1 MYMYSKLF
9 SGYDLVWCIPNIS
22 QPYCQDTKWS
32 VSVWRLKSFVPG
44 SSAANLSWPEN
55 IHGDLVIWGVNLDAY
70 PGWWL
75 TYPSEKYESQLGWWH
90 SIYGKNKKC
99 SKPPTSII
107 YMEEGYGFE
116 EEKCLKKRLKNSWR
130 FFRSQ
135 LGCKHAASLDASQVH
150 PLGSALQKTP
160 GSSSWSDLSQL
171 CKSSYSP
178 KRHMFFT
185 CLSQSYH
192 AMSAVAV
199 VISESQAFVG
209 CKKRT
214 HYIWLV
220 VDLPLWKIWKWV
232 GMIIPNIWKNNQHIP
247 NHQSDIDIWFP
258 QYHVF
263 ILFGYTP
270 RVHWLLAVPIIMSMW
285 VCTTK
290 GHSKPYH
297 GWSSSSHEYIAYPC
311 LLVEK
316 PMGNLRSATYISL
329 F

>member
-44 SSAANLSWPEN
+44 LSAANLRWPEN

-90 SIYGKNKKC
+90 SIYIWKKIQ
-99 SKPPTSII
+99 TTNQYHIHGGMI
-107 YMEEGYGFE
+107 WVWRGEVF
-116 EEKCLKKRLKNSWR
+116 KKARKTPGDS
-130 FFRSQ
+130 S
-135 LGCKHAASLDASQVH
+135 GASLDANTLPPST
-150 PLGSALQKTP
+150 LLRFILLALLSRKRP
-160 GSSSWSDLSQL
+160 GVGRRHSWSDLSQL
-171 CKSSYSP
+171 YMHVIPLTHQNGTC
-178 KRHMFFT
+178 FT

-214 HYIWLV
+214 H
-220 VDLPLWKIWKWV
+220 
-232 GMIIPNIWKNNQHIP
+232 
-247 NHQSDIDIWFP
+247 
-258 QYHVF
+258 
-263 ILFGYTP
+263 
-270 RVHWLLAVPIIMSMW
+270 
-285 VCTTK
+285 
-290 GHSKPYH
+290 
-297 GWSSSSHEYIAYPC
+297 
-311 LLVEK
+311 
-316 PMGNLRSATYISL
+316 
-329 F
+329 